1 MLPTMIEHLIEENI
15 TPENFEKIKVTKG
28 EKITVKY
35 DFDKIYSAFTK
46 ISIKCNEIR
55 LKAPLRLRRID
66 KLITQ
71 PYPGFPTDAQAP
83 IMTLTVVAD
92 GTSVIVENIFE
103 SRFKHVPELLRMGA
117 KITVDGKSAFIEG
130 VEGLKGAPVVA
141 NDLRAGAAMVIAG
154 LVASGTTEIEEIHHI
169 QRGYDNII
177 EKLRSLGADIELRN
191 SPDDEK
197 TVLSVG

>member
-1 MLPTMIEHLIEENI
+1 
-15 TPENFEKIKVTKG
+15 
-28 EKITVKY
+28 
-35 DFDKIYSAFTK
+35 
-46 ISIKCNEIR
+46 
-55 LKAPLRLRRID
+55 
-66 KLITQ
+66 
-71 PYPGFPTDAQAP
+71 
-83 IMTLTVVAD
+83 
-92 GTSVIVENIFE
+92 
-103 SRFKHVPELLRMGA
+103 MGA

-130 VEGLKGAPVVA
+130 VECLKGAPVIA

-154 LVASGTTEIEEIHHI
+154 LVAKGTTEIEEIHHI